1 MRHLQSLIP
10 AAFTLL
16 FGAAAQATPTVSVYN
31 WTDYIGDTTLA
42 DFQASSGIK
51 VVYDVFDSNETLEG
65 KLLAGRTGYDVVVP
79 SNHFLAR
86 QAQAG
91 AFLPLDRSKLPNWK
105 HLDPKLL
112 QQLEQNDP
120 GNQYAVPYLWGT
132 NGIGYNVD
140 KVKAALGIDHIDSWA
155 VLFEPENL
163 KKLKQCG
170 VAFMDSPDELF
181 PAMLN
186 YMGID
191 PRSEKAGDYAK
202 AEARLLEL
210 RPYITYFHSSKYV
223 SDLANGDICVA
234 FGYSGDVF
242 QAANR
247 ALEAKNGVKVAYSIP
262 KEGSNLWFDLLAIPK
277 DAQNPDQALA
287 FINYLLQPQVIAK
300 VSATV
305 GYANAN
311 PDANAYM
318 DQALVNNPEI
328 YPPQAVLD
336 KLYISSTPSPK
347 IMRVMTRSW
356 SKIKSNR

>member
-1 MRHLQSLIP
+1 MRHLQALIP

-16 FGAAAQATPTVSVYN
+16 FATTTQATPSVSVYN

-91 AFLPLDRSKLPNWK
+91 AFLPLDRSKLPNWQ

-112 QQLEQNDP
+112 KQLEQNDP

-186 YMGID
+186 YLGMD
-191 PRSEKAGDYAK
+191 PRSEKPADYAK

-223 SDLANGDICVA
+223 SDLANGDVCVA

-247 ALEAKNGVKVAYSIP
+247 AVEAKNGVKVAYM
-262 KEGSNLWFDLLAIPK
+262 
-277 DAQNPDQALA
+277 DA
-287 FINYLLQPQVIAK
+287 
-300 VSATV
+300 S
-305 GYANAN
+305 
-311 PDANAYM
+311 
-318 DQALVNNPEI
+318 LVNNPEI
-328 YPPQAVLD
+328 YPPQDVLD